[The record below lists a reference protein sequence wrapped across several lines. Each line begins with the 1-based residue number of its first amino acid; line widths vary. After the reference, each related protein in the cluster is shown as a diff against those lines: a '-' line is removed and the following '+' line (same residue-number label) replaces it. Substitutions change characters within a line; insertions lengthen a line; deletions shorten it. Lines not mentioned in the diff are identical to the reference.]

1 MQLFEAKT
9 GKFTPLSDDQLA
21 GLSENQRTAYDE
33 VAASVAALADADIA
47 AKDLQARVQ
56 SDVVTLNET
65 ERNTPKFD
73 ADAARVRL
81 VKEGIATRAAERQA

>member
-1 MQLFEAKT
+1 MTQLFESKT

-56 SDVVTLNET
+56 ADVVTLNEA
-65 ERNTPKFD
+65 ERTAPKYD
-73 ADAARVRL
+73 ASAAHTRL
-81 VKEGIATRAAERQA
+81 VKEMIASNRRD